1 MIHNIRSQFTELINS
16 IEEFLQDEFN
26 LQQISLVSGIVINAF
41 KCGNKVFFCGNGGS
55 ASEAQHL
62 AAELSGKF
70 KMDRKPLP
78 AEACHINPSFIT
90 AVSNDFSFE
99 KSFERYIEAFGAKGD
114 ILFGLSTSGNSVNV
128 VKAFQKAR
136 EMGVKTIALTGK
148 SGGEL
153 KNVSDLIVKIP
164 SEDVARIQEVHL
176 LIGHII
182 CETVE
187 KELFANDAIQ

>member
-1 MIHNIRSQFTELINS
+1 MIQNIKSQISELIS
-16 IEEFLQDEFN
+16 SVEDFLQNESN
-26 LQQISLVSGIVINAF
+26 LEKISDISEIVTDAFRSG
-41 KCGNKVFFCGNGGS
+41 KKVFFCGNGGS

-70 KMDRKPLP
+70 KIDRKPLP

-99 KSFERYIEAFGAKGD
+99 KSFERYIEAFANKGD

-128 VKAFQKAR
+128 IRAFQKSQ
-136 EMGVKTIALTGK
+136 EIGIITVALTGK
-148 SGGEL
+148 SGGKL
-153 KNVSDLIVKIP
+153 KDFSKYILNVP
-164 SEDVARIQEVHL
+164 SEDVARIQEMHL

-187 KELFANDAIQ
+187 KELFANAE

>member
-1 MIHNIRSQFTELINS
+1 MNLIKQSLNENRELNALIFSDEDFQNTIEKVIQDIVKCFRSGS
-16 IEEFLQDEFN
+16 
-26 LQQISLVSGIVINAF
+26 
-41 KCGNKVFFCGNGGS
+41 KVFFCGNGGS

-70 KMDRKPLP
+70 KIDRKPLP

-99 KSFERYIEAFGAKGD
+99 KSFERYIEAFANKGD

-128 VKAFQKAR
+128 IRAFQKSQ
-136 EMGVKTIALTGK
+136 EIGIITVALTGK
-148 SGGEL
+148 SGGKL
-153 KNVSDLIVKIP
+153 KDFSKYILNVP
-164 SEDVARIQEVHL
+164 SEDVARIQEMHL

-187 KELFANDAIQ
+187 KELFANGE

>member
-1 MIHNIRSQFTELINS
+1 MIQNIKSQISELIS
-16 IEEFLQDEFN
+16 SVEDFLQNESN
-26 LQQISLVSGIVINAF
+26 LEKISDISEIVTDAFRSG
-41 KCGNKVFFCGNGGS
+41 KKVFFCGNGGS

-70 KMDRKPLP
+70 KIDRKPLP

-99 KSFERYIEAFGAKGD
+99 KSFERYIEAFANKGD

-128 VKAFQKAR
+128 IRAFQKSQ
-136 EMGVKTIALTGK
+136 ETGIITVALTGK
-148 SGGEL
+148 SGGKL
-153 KNVSDLIVKIP
+153 KDFSKYILNVP
-164 SEDVARIQEVHL
+164 SEDVARIQEMHL

-187 KELFANDAIQ
+187 KELFTNAE

>member
-1 MIHNIRSQFTELINS
+1 MIQNIKSQISELIS
-16 IEEFLQDEFN
+16 SVEDFLQNESN
-26 LQQISLVSGIVINAF
+26 LEKISDISEIVTDAFRSG
-41 KCGNKVFFCGNGGS
+41 KKVFFCGNGGS

-70 KMDRKPLP
+70 KIDRKPLP

-99 KSFERYIEAFGAKGD
+99 KSFERYIEAFANKGD

-128 VKAFQKAR
+128 IRAFQKSQ
-136 EMGVKTIALTGK
+136 ETGIITVALTGK
-148 SGGEL
+148 SGGKL
-153 KNVSDLIVKIP
+153 KDFSKYILNVP
-164 SEDVARIQEVHL
+164 SEDVARIQEMHL

-187 KELFANDAIQ
+187 KELFANAE

>member
-1 MIHNIRSQFTELINS
+1 MIQNIKSQISELIS
-16 IEEFLQDEFN
+16 SVEDFLQNESN
-26 LQQISLVSGIVINAF
+26 LEKISDISEIVTDAFRSG
-41 KCGNKVFFCGNGGS
+41 KKVFFCGNGGS

-70 KMDRKPLP
+70 KIDRKPLP

-99 KSFERYIEAFGAKGD
+99 KSFERYIEAFANKGD

-128 VKAFQKAR
+128 IRAFQKSQ
-136 EMGVKTIALTGK
+136 EIGIITVALTGK
-148 SGGEL
+148 SGGKL
-153 KNVSDLIVKIP
+153 KDFSKYILNVP
-164 SEDVARIQEVHL
+164 SEDVARIQEMHL

-187 KELFANDAIQ
+187 KELFTNAE